1 MAISLYMDQNVPKAI
16 TMGLRLRDVD
26 VITAWED
33 GCSELPEDQLLDRAG
48 ELDRVLFT
56 HDDDLLTEAT
66 RRQQNGVSFVGIVF
80 ARQLDLTIGKIVEDL
95 ETIAKAGLP
104 EDLGNRV
111 LFLPL

>member
-1 MAISLYMDQNVPKAI
+1 MDQNVPKAI

-33 GCSELPEDQLLDRAG
+33 GCSELPDDQLLDRAS
-48 ELDRVLFT
+48 ELDSVLFT
-56 HDDDLLTEAT
+56 HDDDLLIEAA
-66 RRQQNGVSFVGIVF
+66 RRQQNGISFVGVIF

-95 ETIAKAGLP
+95 ETIAKVEFP
-104 EDLGNRV
+104 EDLYNSV